1 MDRSSSSMR
10 DSCRLRD
17 KGSTF
22 GVSCKDA
29 YHLYARLDN
38 IEIIRSMIEC
48 GPDIFSALNA
58 KSDGLQV

>member
-1 MDRSSSSMR
+1 MR

-29 YHLYARLDN
+29 YPPLYARLNN
-38 IEIIRSMIEC
+38 IDIIRSMIEC